1 MPQGQGSSST
11 APNPSAPEK
20 KNEKAVAAEQN
31 APIVLDF
38 GSKSRKQIRRLR
50 KGRGKL
56 LNRIDRV
63 LEDLRTNG
71 NLSAT
76 AQPVIVVVKERKED
90 GFLGIF
96 D

>member
-20 KNEKAVAAEQN
+20 KNEKAVAAEHT

-56 LNRIDRV
+56 INRIDRV
-63 LEDLRTNG
+63 LEDLRNNG

-76 AQPVIVVVKERKED
+76 AQPIIVVVKERKED
-90 GFLGIF
+90 SLFGMF